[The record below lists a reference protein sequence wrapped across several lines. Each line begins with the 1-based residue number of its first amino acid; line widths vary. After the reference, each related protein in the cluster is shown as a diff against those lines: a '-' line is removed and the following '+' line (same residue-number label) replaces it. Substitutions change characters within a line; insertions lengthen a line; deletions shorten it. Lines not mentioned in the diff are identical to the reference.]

1 MEIAGID
8 VLLPQDRSASGHG
21 LSLGADPH
29 IFAARI
35 LARCRDTVK
44 R

>member
-8 VLLPQDRSASGHG
+8 VLLPQDRSASGHDR
-21 LSLGADPH
+21 LLGADPY
-29 IFAARI
+29 IFAAGI

-44 R
+44 Q